1 MQMYPLA
8 IASAEIRHRRY
19 LPKAPCA
26 FETQLTYLWFDP
38 DQPHLFTGK
47 SWLWSSNRWN
57 FLTLDE
63 RFSEHGMWFNPA
75 ESCTP
80 ANQAGKLSVTACRF
94 HPGAGLAA
102 HTGFPF
108 QFRSVLSD
116 L

>member
-19 LPKAPCA
+19 LPKAHA

-38 DQPHLFTGK
+38 DQLATFTGK

-63 RFSEHGMWFNPA
+63 RDFLSMECGSIRQKVARLLIKRENYLLPHAASIRVLALPRTLGFRFN
-75 ESCTP
+75 SF
-80 ANQAGKLSVTACRF
+80 L
-94 HPGAGLAA
+94 
-102 HTGFPF
+102 
-108 QFRSVLSD
+108 
-116 L
+116 